1 MTCTPLFSSLPS
13 SVFIRSESAKL
24 ECEQHE
30 ERLVLF
36 NACSFVAGGP
46 SLRRVVGLVRPAGV
60 RGGDSGHERAVLLR
74 FG

>member
-1 MTCTPLFSSLPS
+1 MTCTPLFSSVPS

-30 ERLVLF
+30 GRLVLL

-46 SLRRVVGLVRPAGV
+46 EPQEGGGLGQAQTSVV
-60 RGGDSGHERAVLLR
+60 
-74 FG
+74 

>member
-30 ERLVLF
+30 GRMLF
-36 NACSFVAGGP
+36 NACSFVDGEPEPQEGGGLGQAQT
-46 SLRRVVGLVRPAGV
+46 SVV
-60 RGGDSGHERAVLLR
+60 
-74 FG
+74 